1 MVLLQALR
9 YSVREGKGTDKYRRD
24 IQRLLGV
31 NRVMHLKPS
40 ENPRRVDLRGVSRIR
55 VYRGLAEIS

>member
-1 MVLLQALR
+1 MLPDIM
-9 YSVREGKGTDKYRRD
+9 EGLVDV
-24 IQRLLGV
+24 QVVGV
-31 NRVMHLKPS
+31 QPLKPS